1 MNRDQYIQMRKT
13 GQYDLAWFYQYYL
26 ENKDNNRTTYPF
38 EIFQQTFNMYF
49 QMNGGVIL
57 ETLDKKMD
65 VTKIENEQGNLI
77 YIN

>member
-1 MNRDQYIQMRKT
+1 MDRAKYIQMRKT

-57 ETLDKKMD
+57 ETLD
-65 VTKIENEQGNLI
+65 
-77 YIN
+77 

>member
-1 MNRDQYIQMRKT
+1 MDRERYLQMRRT
-13 GQYDLAWFYQYYL
+13 GQYDLGWFYQYFL
-26 ENKDNNRTTYPF
+26 ENKDSNTHTPPF

-49 QMNGGVIL
+49 QMNGGVVL
-57 ETLDKKMD
+57 ETLDKKME